1 MGASTLIE
9 ILEAS
14 AAYLT
19 LVLGK
24 EHYSE
29 AQISANLP
37 DHFKDIVTKEDR
49 VTTVNRLIKREYLY
63 ETGDGL
69 YTISIARKAAY
80 QKKYLAG

>member
-14 AAYLT
+14 AAYMT

-24 EHYSE
+24 GTYTEE
-29 AQISANLP
+29 QISANLP
-37 DHFKDIVTKEDR
+37 DHFKAIVTKEER
-49 VTTVNRLIKREYLY
+49 ITTVERLIKREYLNKI
-63 ETGDGL
+63 GDDQ
-69 YTISIARKAAY
+69 YKISIARKAAY